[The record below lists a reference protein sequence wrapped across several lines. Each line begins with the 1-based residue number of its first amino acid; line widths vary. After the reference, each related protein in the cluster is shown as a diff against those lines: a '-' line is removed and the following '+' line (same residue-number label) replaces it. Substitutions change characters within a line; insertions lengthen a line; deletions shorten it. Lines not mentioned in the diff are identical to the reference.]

1 MRRLRRAT
9 VNAGLLLARMALAFM
24 ASAPVWAAG
33 GGRLAATQA
42 ASSLSGEVS
51 GPLAYGVSLIMIV
64 AGAISWYRSHHDMS
78 HLSSG
83 MTNTLVIAGVACGA
97 ASLLGFVPGVAGAV
111 I

>member
-1 MRRLRRAT
+1 MRRLRRAAFD
-9 VNAGLLLARMALAFM
+9 AGVLLARMALVFM
-24 ASAPVWAAG
+24 ASVPIWAAG

-42 ASSLSGEVS
+42 ASGLSGEVS
-51 GPLAYGVSLIMIV
+51 GPLAYGVSLIAIV
-64 AGAISWYRSHHDMS
+64 GGAISWYRSHHDMS

-83 MTNTLVIAGVACGA
+83 MTNTLIIAGVACGS